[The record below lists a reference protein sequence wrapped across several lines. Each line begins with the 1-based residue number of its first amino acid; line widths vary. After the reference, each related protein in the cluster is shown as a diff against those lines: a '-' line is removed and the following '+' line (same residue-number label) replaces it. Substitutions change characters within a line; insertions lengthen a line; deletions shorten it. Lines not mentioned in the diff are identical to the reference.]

1 MGAVIVDDHLLV
13 ACLRDQEPPVVADA
27 RGRSP
32 LYTTGLWYHRLCRAF
47 VSPVVEGTLSGR
59 LRRLPPLEARSLLAA
74 VTVLPGWIRLLSM
87 RQLAWP
93 MGEILAEERL
103 NVIALEA
110 LAAGHLLGATIC
122 VFESNHSPRFR
133 TAAERLGVTVLA
145 VSA

>member
-13 ACLRDQEPPVVADA
+13 ACLQDREPPAVARA
-27 RGRSP
+27 RGRGP

-47 VSPVVEGTLSGR
+47 IAPVVEGTLSGR
-59 LRRLPPLEARSLLAA
+59 LRGLPPLESRRLLAA
-74 VTVLPGWIRLLSM
+74 VTALPSWIRLLSL

-103 NVIALEA
+103 NLIALEA
-110 LAAGHLLGATIC
+110 LAAAHLLGATIC
-122 VFESNHSPRFR
+122 VFEGNQSPRFR
-133 TAAERLGVTVLA
+133 TAAERLGVTVLT